1 MNYSAVKYILSYV
14 LMIEGALLLFPFI
27 VGVLYMEQKSVWY
40 LLVAVICIVLGVLGT
55 RHKPKNAMFYFKEGC
70 LATAASWITLSIFGS
85 LPLILTGEYP
95 SYVDALFEIVSGFT
109 TTGATV
115 LSDVECL
122 CHATLFWRAFTHWI
136 GGMGV
141 LVFLLMIIPM
151 SGGSNMNLMRAESP
165 GPSVGKL
172 VPHLKSTAQIL
183 YVIYFGNQNASRQI
197 FICAATH
204 AREYMTAQLVMK
216 QLEYYC
222 AHYEDGSYNGTAYRD
237 IFENTCFVIVPMVN
251 PDGVSISQFG
261 EEGLNREDLR
271 QNLRAIYE
279 SDKNGG
285 YTDEAYDTYLTR
297 WKANGMGVD
306 LNRNYSPGWESVT
319 DRTAPSSGLYK
330 GTQPGSEA
338 ESQALM
344 NIVDGLSNPLL
355 AISYHSYGSLVYWQY
370 GQAEPLWSK
379 NQQLAAHV
387 EALTTYYQAG
397 YSNEAG
403 FSNWCVNVKGI
414 PSVTIETGLVPTP
427 LPLDQF
433 ELLWSQNKEMW
444 AMLGTTY

>member
-1 MNYSAVKYILSYV
+1 MSKRGGKKRRYT
-14 LMIEGALLLFPFI
+14 G
-27 VGVLYMEQKSVWY
+27 
-40 LLVAVICIVLGVLGT
+40 LLVFLIVVLVLCSVSIIVLGILLYQKKVLADRG
-55 RHKPKNAMFYFKEGC
+55 P
-70 LATAASWITLSIFGS
+70 S
-85 LPLILTGEYP
+85 LPQIQSSVSTEETTKEMSTEAVIDEMTSQTEESVETASDTASDTAVQALEKPENPDAIIDLSTTLYSYQKMENDLQFLAGYYP
-95 SYVDALFEIVSGFT
+95 QYM
-109 TTGATV
+109 
-115 LSDVECL
+115 
-122 CHATLFWRAFTHWI
+122 TLDTA
-136 GGMGV
+136 GV
-141 LVFLLMIIPM
+141 
-151 SGGSNMNLMRAESP
+151 
-165 GPSVGKL
+165 
-172 VPHLKSTAQIL
+172 TADGRNL

-285 YTDEAYDTYLTR
+285 YTDEAYDTYLIR

-355 AISYHSYGSLVYWQY
+355 ANSYHSYGSLVYWQY

>member
-1 MNYSAVKYILSYV
+1 MSKRGGKKRRY
-14 LMIEGALLLFPFI
+14 
-27 VGVLYMEQKSVWY
+27 
-40 LLVAVICIVLGVLGT
+40 
-55 RHKPKNAMFYFKEGC
+55 
-70 LATAASWITLSIFGS
+70 
-85 LPLILTGEYP
+85 TG
-95 SYVDALFEIVSGFT
+95 L
-109 TTGATV
+109 
-115 LSDVECL
+115 
-122 CHATLFWRAFTHWI
+122 
-136 GGMGV
+136 
-141 LVFLLMIIPM
+141 LVFLIVVLVLCSVSIIIL
-151 SGGSNMNLMRAESP
+151 GILLYQKKVLADR
-165 GPSVGKL
+165 GPSLPQIQSSVSTEETTKEMSTEAVIDEMTSQTEESVETASETAVQAL
-172 VPHLKSTAQIL
+172 EKPENPDAIIDLSTALYSYQKMENDLQLLAGYYPQYMTLDTAGVTTADGRNL

-271 QNLRAIYE
+271 QNLRVIYE

>member
-1 MNYSAVKYILSYV
+1 MSKRGGKKRRY
-14 LMIEGALLLFPFI
+14 
-27 VGVLYMEQKSVWY
+27 
-40 LLVAVICIVLGVLGT
+40 
-55 RHKPKNAMFYFKEGC
+55 
-70 LATAASWITLSIFGS
+70 
-85 LPLILTGEYP
+85 TG
-95 SYVDALFEIVSGFT
+95 L
-109 TTGATV
+109 
-115 LSDVECL
+115 
-122 CHATLFWRAFTHWI
+122 
-136 GGMGV
+136 
-141 LVFLLMIIPM
+141 LVFLIVVLVLCSVSIIIL
-151 SGGSNMNLMRAESP
+151 GILLYQKKVLADR
-165 GPSVGKL
+165 GPSLPQIQSSVSTEETTKEMSTEAVIDEMTSQTEESVETASETAVQAL
-172 VPHLKSTAQIL
+172 EKPENPDAIIDLSTALYSYQKMENDLQLLAGYYPQYMTLDTAGVTTADGRNL

-261 EEGLNREDLR
+261 EEGLNREDLS

>member
-1 MNYSAVKYILSYV
+1 MSKRGGKKRRY
-14 LMIEGALLLFPFI
+14 
-27 VGVLYMEQKSVWY
+27 
-40 LLVAVICIVLGVLGT
+40 
-55 RHKPKNAMFYFKEGC
+55 
-70 LATAASWITLSIFGS
+70 
-85 LPLILTGEYP
+85 TG
-95 SYVDALFEIVSGFT
+95 L
-109 TTGATV
+109 
-115 LSDVECL
+115 
-122 CHATLFWRAFTHWI
+122 
-136 GGMGV
+136 
-141 LVFLLMIIPM
+141 LVFLIVVLVLCSVSIIIL
-151 SGGSNMNLMRAESP
+151 GILLYQKKVLADR
-165 GPSVGKL
+165 GPSLPQIQSSVSTEETIKEMSTEAVIDEMTSQTEESVETASETAVQAL
-172 VPHLKSTAQIL
+172 EKPENPDAIIDLSTALYSYQKMENDLQLLAGYYPQYMTLDTAGVTTADGRNL

-414 PSVTIETGLVPTP
+414 PSVTIE
-427 LPLDQF
+427 F
-433 ELLWSQNKEMW
+433 E
-444 AMLGTTY
+444 

>member
-1 MNYSAVKYILSYV
+1 MSKRGGKKRRY
-14 LMIEGALLLFPFI
+14 
-27 VGVLYMEQKSVWY
+27 
-40 LLVAVICIVLGVLGT
+40 
-55 RHKPKNAMFYFKEGC
+55 
-70 LATAASWITLSIFGS
+70 
-85 LPLILTGEYP
+85 TG
-95 SYVDALFEIVSGFT
+95 L
-109 TTGATV
+109 
-115 LSDVECL
+115 
-122 CHATLFWRAFTHWI
+122 
-136 GGMGV
+136 
-141 LVFLLMIIPM
+141 LVFLIVVLVLCSVSIIIL
-151 SGGSNMNLMRAESP
+151 GILLYQKKVLADR
-165 GPSVGKL
+165 GPSLPQIQSSVSTEETTKEMSTEAVIDEMTSQTEESVETASETAVQAL
-172 VPHLKSTAQIL
+172 EKPENPDAIIDLSTALYSYQKMENDLQLLAGYYPQYMTLDTAGVTTADGRNL

-251 PDGVSISQFG
+251 PDGVLISQFG

-279 SDKNGG
+279 LDKNGV

-338 ESQALM
+338 ESQAFM

-379 NQQLAAHV
+379 NHQLAAHV

>member
-1 MNYSAVKYILSYV
+1 MSKRGGKKRRYT
-14 LMIEGALLLFPFI
+14 G
-27 VGVLYMEQKSVWY
+27 
-40 LLVAVICIVLGVLGT
+40 LLVFLIVVLVLCSVSIIVLGILLYQKKVLADRG
-55 RHKPKNAMFYFKEGC
+55 P
-70 LATAASWITLSIFGS
+70 S
-85 LPLILTGEYP
+85 LPQIQSSVSTEETTKEMSTEAVIDEMTSQTEESVETASETAVQALEKP
-95 SYVDALFEIVSGFT
+95 ENPDA
-109 TTGATV
+109 
-115 LSDVECL
+115 
-122 CHATLFWRAFTHWI
+122 
-136 GGMGV
+136 
-141 LVFLLMIIPM
+141 IID
-151 SGGSNMNLMRAESP
+151 L
-165 GPSVGKL
+165 
-172 VPHLKSTAQIL
+172 STALYSYQKMENDLQLLAGYYPQYMTLDTAGVTTADGRNL

-271 QNLRAIYE
+271 QNLKAIYE

>member
-1 MNYSAVKYILSYV
+1 MSKRGGKKRRYT
-14 LMIEGALLLFPFI
+14 G
-27 VGVLYMEQKSVWY
+27 
-40 LLVAVICIVLGVLGT
+40 LLVFLIVVLVLCSVSIIVLGILLYQKKVLADRGT
-55 RHKPKNAMFYFKEGC
+55 
-70 LATAASWITLSIFGS
+70 S
-85 LPLILTGEYP
+85 LPQIQSSVSTEETTKEMSTEAVIDEMTSQTEESVETASDTASDTAVQALEKPENPDAIIDLSTTLYSYQKMENDLQLLAGYYP
-95 SYVDALFEIVSGFT
+95 QYM
-109 TTGATV
+109 
-115 LSDVECL
+115 
-122 CHATLFWRAFTHWI
+122 TLDTA
-136 GGMGV
+136 GV
-141 LVFLLMIIPM
+141 
-151 SGGSNMNLMRAESP
+151 
-165 GPSVGKL
+165 
-172 VPHLKSTAQIL
+172 TADGRNL

-285 YTDEAYDTYLTR
+285 YTDEAYDTYLIR

>member
-1 MNYSAVKYILSYV
+1 MSKRGGKKRRY
-14 LMIEGALLLFPFI
+14 
-27 VGVLYMEQKSVWY
+27 
-40 LLVAVICIVLGVLGT
+40 
-55 RHKPKNAMFYFKEGC
+55 
-70 LATAASWITLSIFGS
+70 
-85 LPLILTGEYP
+85 TG
-95 SYVDALFEIVSGFT
+95 L
-109 TTGATV
+109 
-115 LSDVECL
+115 
-122 CHATLFWRAFTHWI
+122 
-136 GGMGV
+136 
-141 LVFLLMIIPM
+141 LVFLIVVLVLCSVSIIIL
-151 SGGSNMNLMRAESP
+151 GILLYQKKVLADR
-165 GPSVGKL
+165 GPSLPQIQSSV
-172 VPHLKSTAQIL
+172 STEETIKEMSTEAVIDEMTSQTEESVETASDTASDTAVQALEKPENPDAIIDLSTTLYSYQKMENDLQLLAGYYPQYMTLDTAGVTADGRNL

>member
-1 MNYSAVKYILSYV
+1 MSKRGGKKRRY
-14 LMIEGALLLFPFI
+14 
-27 VGVLYMEQKSVWY
+27 
-40 LLVAVICIVLGVLGT
+40 
-55 RHKPKNAMFYFKEGC
+55 
-70 LATAASWITLSIFGS
+70 
-85 LPLILTGEYP
+85 TG
-95 SYVDALFEIVSGFT
+95 L
-109 TTGATV
+109 
-115 LSDVECL
+115 
-122 CHATLFWRAFTHWI
+122 
-136 GGMGV
+136 
-141 LVFLLMIIPM
+141 LVFLIVVLVLCSVSIIIL
-151 SGGSNMNLMRAESP
+151 GILLYQKKVLADR
-165 GPSVGKL
+165 GPSLPQIQSSVSTEETTKEMSTEAVIDEMTSQTEESVETASETAVQAL
-172 VPHLKSTAQIL
+172 EKPENPDAIIDLSTALYSYQKMENDLQLLAGYYPQYMTLDTAGVTTADGRNL

-344 NIVDGLSNPLL
+344 NIVDGLSKPLL

>member
-1 MNYSAVKYILSYV
+1 MSKRGGKKRRY
-14 LMIEGALLLFPFI
+14 
-27 VGVLYMEQKSVWY
+27 
-40 LLVAVICIVLGVLGT
+40 
-55 RHKPKNAMFYFKEGC
+55 
-70 LATAASWITLSIFGS
+70 
-85 LPLILTGEYP
+85 TG
-95 SYVDALFEIVSGFT
+95 L
-109 TTGATV
+109 
-115 LSDVECL
+115 
-122 CHATLFWRAFTHWI
+122 
-136 GGMGV
+136 
-141 LVFLLMIIPM
+141 LVFLIVVLVLCSVSIIIL
-151 SGGSNMNLMRAESP
+151 GILLYQKKVLADR
-165 GPSVGKL
+165 GPSLPQIQSSVSTEETTKKMSTEAVIDEMTSQTEESVETASETAVQAL
-172 VPHLKSTAQIL
+172 EKPENPDAIIDLSTALYSYQKMENDLQLLAGYYPQYMTLDTAGVTTADGRNL

-330 GTQPGSEA
+330 GTAPGSEV

>member
-1 MNYSAVKYILSYV
+1 MSKRGGKKRRYT
-14 LMIEGALLLFPFI
+14 G
-27 VGVLYMEQKSVWY
+27 
-40 LLVAVICIVLGVLGT
+40 LLVFLIVVLVLCSVSIIVLGILLYQKKVLADRG
-55 RHKPKNAMFYFKEGC
+55 P
-70 LATAASWITLSIFGS
+70 S
-85 LPLILTGEYP
+85 LPQIQSSVSTEETTKEMSTEAVIDEMTSQTEESVETASETAVQALEKPENPDAIIDLSTTLYSYQKMENDLQLLAGYYP
-95 SYVDALFEIVSGFT
+95 QYM
-109 TTGATV
+109 
-115 LSDVECL
+115 
-122 CHATLFWRAFTHWI
+122 TLDTA
-136 GGMGV
+136 GV
-141 LVFLLMIIPM
+141 
-151 SGGSNMNLMRAESP
+151 
-165 GPSVGKL
+165 
-172 VPHLKSTAQIL
+172 TADGRNL

>member
-1 MNYSAVKYILSYV
+1 MSKRGGKKRRYT
-14 LMIEGALLLFPFI
+14 G
-27 VGVLYMEQKSVWY
+27 
-40 LLVAVICIVLGVLGT
+40 LLVFLIVVLVLCSVSIIVLGILLYQKKVLADRG
-55 RHKPKNAMFYFKEGC
+55 P
-70 LATAASWITLSIFGS
+70 S
-85 LPLILTGEYP
+85 LPQIQSSVSTEETTKEMSTEAVIDEMTSQTEESVETASDTASDTAVQALEKPENPDAIIDLSTTLYSYQKMENDLQLLAGYYP
-95 SYVDALFEIVSGFT
+95 QYM
-109 TTGATV
+109 
-115 LSDVECL
+115 
-122 CHATLFWRAFTHWI
+122 TLDTA
-136 GGMGV
+136 GV
-141 LVFLLMIIPM
+141 
-151 SGGSNMNLMRAESP
+151 
-165 GPSVGKL
+165 
-172 VPHLKSTAQIL
+172 TADGRNL

-344 NIVDGLSNPLL
+344 NIVYGLSNPLL

>member
-1 MNYSAVKYILSYV
+1 MSKRGGKKRRYTV
-14 LMIEGALLLFPFI
+14 
-27 VGVLYMEQKSVWY
+27 
-40 LLVAVICIVLGVLGT
+40 LLVFLIVMLVLCSVSTIVLGILLYQKKVLADRG
-55 RHKPKNAMFYFKEGC
+55 P
-70 LATAASWITLSIFGS
+70 S
-85 LPLILTGEYP
+85 LPQIQSSVSTEETTKEMSTEAVIDEMTSQTEESVETASDTASDTVVQALEKPENPDAIIDLSTTLYSYQKMENDLQLLAGYYP
-95 SYVDALFEIVSGFT
+95 QYMTLDTAGVT
-109 TTGATV
+109 TADG
-115 LSDVECL
+115 
-122 CHATLFWRAFTHWI
+122 R
-136 GGMGV
+136 
-141 LVFLLMIIPM
+141 
-151 SGGSNMNLMRAESP
+151 N
-165 GPSVGKL
+165 
-172 VPHLKSTAQIL
+172 L

-271 QNLRAIYE
+271 QNLKAIYE

-414 PSVTIETGLVPTP
+414 PSVTVETGLVPTP

>member
-1 MNYSAVKYILSYV
+1 MSKRGGKKRRY
-14 LMIEGALLLFPFI
+14 
-27 VGVLYMEQKSVWY
+27 
-40 LLVAVICIVLGVLGT
+40 
-55 RHKPKNAMFYFKEGC
+55 
-70 LATAASWITLSIFGS
+70 
-85 LPLILTGEYP
+85 TG
-95 SYVDALFEIVSGFT
+95 L
-109 TTGATV
+109 
-115 LSDVECL
+115 
-122 CHATLFWRAFTHWI
+122 
-136 GGMGV
+136 
-141 LVFLLMIIPM
+141 LVFLIVVLVLCSVSIIIL
-151 SGGSNMNLMRAESP
+151 GILLYQKKVLADR
-165 GPSVGKL
+165 GPSLPQIQSSVSTEETIKEMSTEAVIDEMTSQTEESVETASETAVQAL
-172 VPHLKSTAQIL
+172 EKPENPDAIIDLSTALYSYQKMENDLQLLAGYYPQYMTLDTAGVTTADGRNL

-222 AHYEDGSYNGTAYRD
+222 AYYEDGSYNGTAYRD

>member
-1 MNYSAVKYILSYV
+1 MSKRGGKKRRY
-14 LMIEGALLLFPFI
+14 
-27 VGVLYMEQKSVWY
+27 
-40 LLVAVICIVLGVLGT
+40 
-55 RHKPKNAMFYFKEGC
+55 
-70 LATAASWITLSIFGS
+70 
-85 LPLILTGEYP
+85 TG
-95 SYVDALFEIVSGFT
+95 L
-109 TTGATV
+109 
-115 LSDVECL
+115 
-122 CHATLFWRAFTHWI
+122 
-136 GGMGV
+136 
-141 LVFLLMIIPM
+141 LVFLIVVLVLCSVSIIIL
-151 SGGSNMNLMRAESP
+151 GILLYQKKVLADR
-165 GPSVGKL
+165 GPSLPQIQSSVSTEETIKEMSTEAVIDEMTSQTEESVETASETAVQAL
-172 VPHLKSTAQIL
+172 EKPENPDAIIDLSTALYSYQKMENDLQLLAGYYPQYMTLDTAGVTTADGRNL

-237 IFENTCFVIVPMVN
+237 IFENTCFVSVPMVN

>member
-1 MNYSAVKYILSYV
+1 MSKRGGKKRRY
-14 LMIEGALLLFPFI
+14 
-27 VGVLYMEQKSVWY
+27 
-40 LLVAVICIVLGVLGT
+40 
-55 RHKPKNAMFYFKEGC
+55 
-70 LATAASWITLSIFGS
+70 
-85 LPLILTGEYP
+85 TG
-95 SYVDALFEIVSGFT
+95 L
-109 TTGATV
+109 
-115 LSDVECL
+115 
-122 CHATLFWRAFTHWI
+122 
-136 GGMGV
+136 
-141 LVFLLMIIPM
+141 LVFLIVVLVLCSVSIIIL
-151 SGGSNMNLMRAESP
+151 GILLYQKKVLADR
-165 GPSVGKL
+165 GPSLPQIQSSVSTEETTKEMSTEAVIDEMTSQTEESVETASETAVQAL
-172 VPHLKSTAQIL
+172 EKPENPDAIIDLSTALYSYQKMENDLQLLAGYYPQYMTLDTAGVTTADGRNL

-237 IFENTCFVIVPMVN
+237 IFENTCFVIAPMVN

>member
-1 MNYSAVKYILSYV
+1 MSKRGGKKRRY
-14 LMIEGALLLFPFI
+14 
-27 VGVLYMEQKSVWY
+27 
-40 LLVAVICIVLGVLGT
+40 
-55 RHKPKNAMFYFKEGC
+55 
-70 LATAASWITLSIFGS
+70 
-85 LPLILTGEYP
+85 TG
-95 SYVDALFEIVSGFT
+95 L
-109 TTGATV
+109 
-115 LSDVECL
+115 
-122 CHATLFWRAFTHWI
+122 
-136 GGMGV
+136 
-141 LVFLLMIIPM
+141 LVFLIVVLVLCSVSIIIL
-151 SGGSNMNLMRAESP
+151 GILLYQKKVLADR
-165 GPSVGKL
+165 GPSLPQIQSSVSTEETIKEMSTEAVIDEMTSQTEESVETASETAVQAL
-172 VPHLKSTAQIL
+172 EKPENPDAIIDLSTALYSYQKMENDLQLLAGYYPQYMTLDTAGVTTADGRNL

>member
-1 MNYSAVKYILSYV
+1 MSKRGGKKRRY
-14 LMIEGALLLFPFI
+14 
-27 VGVLYMEQKSVWY
+27 
-40 LLVAVICIVLGVLGT
+40 
-55 RHKPKNAMFYFKEGC
+55 
-70 LATAASWITLSIFGS
+70 
-85 LPLILTGEYP
+85 TG
-95 SYVDALFEIVSGFT
+95 L
-109 TTGATV
+109 
-115 LSDVECL
+115 
-122 CHATLFWRAFTHWI
+122 
-136 GGMGV
+136 
-141 LVFLLMIIPM
+141 LVFLIVVLVLCSVLIIIL
-151 SGGSNMNLMRAESP
+151 GILLYQKKVLADR
-165 GPSVGKL
+165 GPSLPQIQSSVSTEETTKEMSTEAVIDEMTSQTEESVETASETAVQAL
-172 VPHLKSTAQIL
+172 EKPENPDAIIDLSTALYSYQKMENDLQLLAGYYPQYMTLDTAGVTTADGRNL

-338 ESQALM
+338 ESQAGITGTYEYCRWLKQSTFG
-344 NIVDGLSNPLL
+344 DQLSFLRITSIL
-355 AISYHSYGSLVYWQY
+355 AVWTGRAVVVQESAAGS
-370 GQAEPLWSK
+370 
-379 NQQLAAHV
+379 
-387 EALTTYYQAG
+387 T
-397 YSNEAG
+397 
-403 FSNWCVNVKGI
+403 CRGI
-414 PSVTIETGLVPTP
+414 DDILSGRL
-427 LPLDQF
+427 F
-433 ELLWSQNKEMW
+433 K
-444 AMLGTTY
+444 

>member
-1 MNYSAVKYILSYV
+1 MSKRGGKKRRY
-14 LMIEGALLLFPFI
+14 
-27 VGVLYMEQKSVWY
+27 
-40 LLVAVICIVLGVLGT
+40 
-55 RHKPKNAMFYFKEGC
+55 
-70 LATAASWITLSIFGS
+70 
-85 LPLILTGEYP
+85 TG
-95 SYVDALFEIVSGFT
+95 L
-109 TTGATV
+109 
-115 LSDVECL
+115 
-122 CHATLFWRAFTHWI
+122 
-136 GGMGV
+136 
-141 LVFLLMIIPM
+141 LVFLIVVLVLCSVSIIIL
-151 SGGSNMNLMRAESP
+151 GILLYQKKVLADR
-165 GPSVGKL
+165 GPSLPQIQSSV
-172 VPHLKSTAQIL
+172 STEETTKEMSTEAVIDEMTSQTEESVETASDTASDTAVQALEKPENPDAIIDLSTTLYSYQKMENDLQLLAGYYPQYMTLDTAGVTTADGRNL

>member
-1 MNYSAVKYILSYV
+1 MSKRGGKKRRYT
-14 LMIEGALLLFPFI
+14 G
-27 VGVLYMEQKSVWY
+27 
-40 LLVAVICIVLGVLGT
+40 LLVFLIVVLVLCSVSIIILGILLYQKKVLADRGPSLPQIQSSVSTEETTKEMSTEAVIDEMTSQTEESVETASETAVQALE
-55 RHKPKNAMFYFKEGC
+55 KPENPDAIID
-70 LATAASWITLSIFGS
+70 LATALYSYQKMENDLQLLAGYYPQYMTLDTAG
-85 LPLILTGEYP
+85 
-95 SYVDALFEIVSGFT
+95 VT
-109 TTGATV
+109 TADG
-115 LSDVECL
+115 
-122 CHATLFWRAFTHWI
+122 R
-136 GGMGV
+136 
-141 LVFLLMIIPM
+141 
-151 SGGSNMNLMRAESP
+151 N
-165 GPSVGKL
+165 
-172 VPHLKSTAQIL
+172 L

>member
-1 MNYSAVKYILSYV
+1 MSKRGGKKRRY
-14 LMIEGALLLFPFI
+14 
-27 VGVLYMEQKSVWY
+27 
-40 LLVAVICIVLGVLGT
+40 
-55 RHKPKNAMFYFKEGC
+55 
-70 LATAASWITLSIFGS
+70 
-85 LPLILTGEYP
+85 TG
-95 SYVDALFEIVSGFT
+95 L
-109 TTGATV
+109 
-115 LSDVECL
+115 
-122 CHATLFWRAFTHWI
+122 
-136 GGMGV
+136 
-141 LVFLLMIIPM
+141 LVFLIVVLVLCSVSIIIL
-151 SGGSNMNLMRAESP
+151 GILLYQKKVLADR
-165 GPSVGKL
+165 GPSLPQIQSSVSTEETIKEMSTEAVIDEMTSQTEESVETASETAVQAL
-172 VPHLKSTAQIL
+172 EKPENSDAIIDLSTALYSYQKMENDLQLLAGYYPQYMTLDTAGVTTADGRNL

-370 GQAEPLWSK
+370 GQAGPLWSK

-387 EALTTYYQAG
+387 EALMTYYQAG

>member
-1 MNYSAVKYILSYV
+1 MSKRGGKKRRY
-14 LMIEGALLLFPFI
+14 
-27 VGVLYMEQKSVWY
+27 
-40 LLVAVICIVLGVLGT
+40 
-55 RHKPKNAMFYFKEGC
+55 
-70 LATAASWITLSIFGS
+70 
-85 LPLILTGEYP
+85 TG
-95 SYVDALFEIVSGFT
+95 L
-109 TTGATV
+109 
-115 LSDVECL
+115 
-122 CHATLFWRAFTHWI
+122 
-136 GGMGV
+136 
-141 LVFLLMIIPM
+141 LVFLIVVLVLCSVSIIIL
-151 SGGSNMNLMRAESP
+151 GILLYQKKVLADR
-165 GPSVGKL
+165 GPSLPQIQSSVSTEETTKEMSTEAVIDEMTSQTEESVETASETAVQAL
-172 VPHLKSTAQIL
+172 EKPENPDAIIDLSTALYSYQKMENDLQLLAGYYPQYMTLDTAGVTTADGRNL

-379 NQQLAAHV
+379 NQQLAPHV

>member
-1 MNYSAVKYILSYV
+1 MRYAPLAFS
-14 LMIEGALLLFPFI
+14 F
-27 VGVLYMEQKSVWY
+27 
-40 LLVAVICIVLGVLGT
+40 GT
-55 RHKPKNAMFYFKEGC
+55 Y
-70 LATAASWITLSIFGS
+70 
-85 LPLILTGEYP
+85 
-95 SYVDALFEIVSGFT
+95 
-109 TTGATV
+109 
-115 LSDVECL
+115 
-122 CHATLFWRAFTHWI
+122 
-136 GGMGV
+136 
-141 LVFLLMIIPM
+141 
-151 SGGSNMNLMRAESP
+151 GGS
-165 GPSVGKL
+165 
-172 VPHLKSTAQIL
+172 
-183 YVIYFGNQNASRQI
+183 
-197 FICAATH
+197 
-204 AREYMTAQLVMK
+204 
-216 QLEYYC
+216 
-222 AHYEDGSYNGTAYRD
+222 
-237 IFENTCFVIVPMVN
+237 
-251 PDGVSISQFG
+251 
-261 EEGLNREDLR
+261 
-271 QNLRAIYE
+271 
-279 SDKNGG
+279 NGG

>member
-1 MNYSAVKYILSYV
+1 MSKRGGKKRRYT
-14 LMIEGALLLFPFI
+14 G
-27 VGVLYMEQKSVWY
+27 
-40 LLVAVICIVLGVLGT
+40 LLVFLIVVLVLCSVSIIVLGILLYQKKVLADRG
-55 RHKPKNAMFYFKEGC
+55 P
-70 LATAASWITLSIFGS
+70 S
-85 LPLILTGEYP
+85 LPQIQSSVSTEETTKEMSTEAVIDEMTSQTEESVETASETAVQALEKP
-95 SYVDALFEIVSGFT
+95 ENPDA
-109 TTGATV
+109 
-115 LSDVECL
+115 
-122 CHATLFWRAFTHWI
+122 
-136 GGMGV
+136 
-141 LVFLLMIIPM
+141 IID
-151 SGGSNMNLMRAESP
+151 L
-165 GPSVGKL
+165 
-172 VPHLKSTAQIL
+172 STALYSYQKMENDLQLLAGYYPQYMTLDTAGVTADGRNL

>member
-1 MNYSAVKYILSYV
+1 MSKRGGKKRRYT
-14 LMIEGALLLFPFI
+14 G
-27 VGVLYMEQKSVWY
+27 
-40 LLVAVICIVLGVLGT
+40 LLVFLIVVLVLCSVSIIVLGILLYQKKVLADRG
-55 RHKPKNAMFYFKEGC
+55 P
-70 LATAASWITLSIFGS
+70 S
-85 LPLILTGEYP
+85 LPQIQSSVSTEETTKEMSTEAVIDEMTSQTEESVETASDTASDTAVQALEKPENPDAIIDLSTTLYSYQKMENDLQLLAGYYP
-95 SYVDALFEIVSGFT
+95 QYM
-109 TTGATV
+109 
-115 LSDVECL
+115 
-122 CHATLFWRAFTHWI
+122 TLDTA
-136 GGMGV
+136 GV
-141 LVFLLMIIPM
+141 
-151 SGGSNMNLMRAESP
+151 
-165 GPSVGKL
+165 
-172 VPHLKSTAQIL
+172 TADGRNL

-379 NQQLAAHV
+379 NQQMAAHV

>member
-1 MNYSAVKYILSYV
+1 MSKRGGKKRRYT
-14 LMIEGALLLFPFI
+14 G
-27 VGVLYMEQKSVWY
+27 
-40 LLVAVICIVLGVLGT
+40 LLVFLIVVLVLCSISIIVLGILLYQKKV
-55 RHKPKNAMFYFKEGC
+55 
-70 LATAASWITLSIFGS
+70 AADKGPS
-85 LPLILTGEYP
+85 LPQMQSAVSTEETTKEISTEAVIEEMTNLTEE
-95 SYVDALFEIVSGFT
+95 SVETASKTEQELESEIEMKLESET
-109 TTGATV
+109 IN
-115 LSDVECL
+115 E
-122 CHATLFWRAFTHWI
+122 
-136 GGMGV
+136 
-141 LVFLLMIIPM
+141 
-151 SGGSNMNLMRAESP
+151 AESDQQSQSEAEKTNAAVQALEKP
-165 GPSVGKL
+165 ENPDAIIDL
-172 VPHLKSTAQIL
+172 STTLYSYQKMENDLTLLAGYYPQYMTLDTAGVTADGRNL
-183 YVIYFGNQNASRQI
+183 YVVYFGNQNASRQI

-279 SDKNGG
+279 SDQNGG

-344 NIVDGLSNPLL
+344 SLVDGLNSPLL
-355 AISYHSYGSLVYWQY
+355 AISYHSYGALVYWQY
-370 GQAEPLWSK
+370 GQAEPLWSQ

-403 FSNWCVNVKGI
+403 FSNWCVNVKKI
-414 PSVTIETGLVPTP
+414 PSVTVETGTVPAP

>member
-1 MNYSAVKYILSYV
+1 MSKRGGKKRRY
-14 LMIEGALLLFPFI
+14 
-27 VGVLYMEQKSVWY
+27 
-40 LLVAVICIVLGVLGT
+40 
-55 RHKPKNAMFYFKEGC
+55 
-70 LATAASWITLSIFGS
+70 
-85 LPLILTGEYP
+85 TG
-95 SYVDALFEIVSGFT
+95 L
-109 TTGATV
+109 
-115 LSDVECL
+115 
-122 CHATLFWRAFTHWI
+122 
-136 GGMGV
+136 
-141 LVFLLMIIPM
+141 LVFLIVVLVLCSVSIIIL
-151 SGGSNMNLMRAESP
+151 GILFYQKKVLADR
-165 GPSVGKL
+165 GPSLPQIQSSVSTEETTKEMSTEAVIDEMTSQTEESVETASETAVQAL
-172 VPHLKSTAQIL
+172 EKPENPDAIIDLSTALYSYQKMENDLQLLAGYYPQYMTLDTAGVTTADGRNL

>member
-1 MNYSAVKYILSYV
+1 MSKRGGKKRRYT
-14 LMIEGALLLFPFI
+14 G
-27 VGVLYMEQKSVWY
+27 
-40 LLVAVICIVLGVLGT
+40 LLVFLIVVLVLCSVSIIVLGILLYQKKVLADRG
-55 RHKPKNAMFYFKEGC
+55 P
-70 LATAASWITLSIFGS
+70 S
-85 LPLILTGEYP
+85 LPQIQSSVSTEETTKEMSTEAVIDEMTSQTEESVETASDTASDTAVQALEKPENPDAIIDLSTTLYSYQKMENDLQLLAGYYP
-95 SYVDALFEIVSGFT
+95 QYM
-109 TTGATV
+109 
-115 LSDVECL
+115 
-122 CHATLFWRAFTHWI
+122 TLDTA
-136 GGMGV
+136 GV
-141 LVFLLMIIPM
+141 
-151 SGGSNMNLMRAESP
+151 
-165 GPSVGKL
+165 
-172 VPHLKSTAQIL
+172 TADGRNL

-271 QNLRAIYE
+271 QNLKAIYE

-285 YTDEAYDTYLTR
+285 YTDEAYDTYLIR

-414 PSVTIETGLVPTP
+414 PSVTVETGLVPTP

>member
-1 MNYSAVKYILSYV
+1 MSKRGGKKRRY
-14 LMIEGALLLFPFI
+14 
-27 VGVLYMEQKSVWY
+27 
-40 LLVAVICIVLGVLGT
+40 
-55 RHKPKNAMFYFKEGC
+55 
-70 LATAASWITLSIFGS
+70 
-85 LPLILTGEYP
+85 TG
-95 SYVDALFEIVSGFT
+95 L
-109 TTGATV
+109 
-115 LSDVECL
+115 
-122 CHATLFWRAFTHWI
+122 
-136 GGMGV
+136 
-141 LVFLLMIIPM
+141 LVFLIVVLVLCSVSIIIL
-151 SGGSNMNLMRAESP
+151 GILLYQKKVLADR
-165 GPSVGKL
+165 GPSLPQIQSSVSTEETIKEMSTEAVIDEMTSQTEESVETASETAVQAL
-172 VPHLKSTAQIL
+172 EKPENPDAIIDLSTALYSYQKMENDLQLLAGYYPQYMTLDTAGVTTADGRNL

-344 NIVDGLSNPLL
+344 NIVDGLGNPLL

>member
-1 MNYSAVKYILSYV
+1 MSKRGGKKRRY
-14 LMIEGALLLFPFI
+14 
-27 VGVLYMEQKSVWY
+27 
-40 LLVAVICIVLGVLGT
+40 
-55 RHKPKNAMFYFKEGC
+55 
-70 LATAASWITLSIFGS
+70 
-85 LPLILTGEYP
+85 TG
-95 SYVDALFEIVSGFT
+95 L
-109 TTGATV
+109 
-115 LSDVECL
+115 
-122 CHATLFWRAFTHWI
+122 
-136 GGMGV
+136 
-141 LVFLLMIIPM
+141 LVFLIVVLVLCSVSIIIL
-151 SGGSNMNLMRAESP
+151 GILLYQKKVLADR
-165 GPSVGKL
+165 GPSLPQIQSSVSTEETIKEMSTEAVIDEMTSQTEESVETASETAVQAL
-172 VPHLKSTAQIL
+172 EKPENPDAIIDLSTALYSYQKMENDLQLLAGYYPQYMTLDTAGVTTADGRNL

-379 NQQLAAHV
+379 NQQLAVHV

>member
-1 MNYSAVKYILSYV
+1 MSKRGGKKRRY
-14 LMIEGALLLFPFI
+14 
-27 VGVLYMEQKSVWY
+27 
-40 LLVAVICIVLGVLGT
+40 
-55 RHKPKNAMFYFKEGC
+55 
-70 LATAASWITLSIFGS
+70 
-85 LPLILTGEYP
+85 TG
-95 SYVDALFEIVSGFT
+95 L
-109 TTGATV
+109 
-115 LSDVECL
+115 
-122 CHATLFWRAFTHWI
+122 
-136 GGMGV
+136 
-141 LVFLLMIIPM
+141 LVFLIVVLVLCSVSIIIL
-151 SGGSNMNLMRAESP
+151 GILLYQKKVLADR
-165 GPSVGKL
+165 GPSLPQIQSSVSTEETTKEMSTEAVIDEMTSQTEESVETASETAVQAL
-172 VPHLKSTAQIL
+172 EKPENPDAIIDLSTALYSYQKMENDLQLLAGYYPQYMTLDTAGVTTADGRNL

-306 LNRNYSPGWESVT
+306 LNRNYSPGWESVI

-414 PSVTIETGLVPTP
+414 PSITIETGLVPTP

>member
-1 MNYSAVKYILSYV
+1 MSKRGGKKRRYT
-14 LMIEGALLLFPFI
+14 G
-27 VGVLYMEQKSVWY
+27 
-40 LLVAVICIVLGVLGT
+40 LLVFLIVVLVLCSVSIIVLGILLYQKKVLADRG
-55 RHKPKNAMFYFKEGC
+55 P
-70 LATAASWITLSIFGS
+70 S
-85 LPLILTGEYP
+85 LPQIQSSVSTEETTKEMSTEVVIDEMTSQTEESVETASETAVQALEKP
-95 SYVDALFEIVSGFT
+95 ENPDA
-109 TTGATV
+109 
-115 LSDVECL
+115 
-122 CHATLFWRAFTHWI
+122 
-136 GGMGV
+136 
-141 LVFLLMIIPM
+141 IID
-151 SGGSNMNLMRAESP
+151 L
-165 GPSVGKL
+165 
-172 VPHLKSTAQIL
+172 STALYSYQKMENDLQLLAGYYPQYMTLDTAGVTTADGRNL

>member
-1 MNYSAVKYILSYV
+1 MSKRGGKKRRYT
-14 LMIEGALLLFPFI
+14 G
-27 VGVLYMEQKSVWY
+27 
-40 LLVAVICIVLGVLGT
+40 LLVFLIVVLVLCSVSIIVLGILLYQ
-55 RHKPKNAMFYFKEGC
+55 KKE
-70 LATAASWITLSIFGS
+70 LADRGPS
-85 LPLILTGEYP
+85 LPQIQSSVSTEETTKEMSTEAVIDEMTSQTEESVETASETAVQALEKP
-95 SYVDALFEIVSGFT
+95 ENPDA
-109 TTGATV
+109 
-115 LSDVECL
+115 
-122 CHATLFWRAFTHWI
+122 
-136 GGMGV
+136 
-141 LVFLLMIIPM
+141 IID
-151 SGGSNMNLMRAESP
+151 L
-165 GPSVGKL
+165 
-172 VPHLKSTAQIL
+172 STALYSYQKMENDLQLLAGYYPQYMTLDTAGVTTADGRNL

>member
-1 MNYSAVKYILSYV
+1 MSKRGGKKRRYT
-14 LMIEGALLLFPFI
+14 G
-27 VGVLYMEQKSVWY
+27 
-40 LLVAVICIVLGVLGT
+40 LLVFLIVVLVLCSVSIIVLGILLYQKKVLADRG
-55 RHKPKNAMFYFKEGC
+55 P
-70 LATAASWITLSIFGS
+70 S
-85 LPLILTGEYP
+85 LPQIQSSVSTEETTKEMSTEAVIDEMTSQTEESVETASETAVQALEKP
-95 SYVDALFEIVSGFT
+95 ENPDA
-109 TTGATV
+109 
-115 LSDVECL
+115 
-122 CHATLFWRAFTHWI
+122 
-136 GGMGV
+136 
-141 LVFLLMIIPM
+141 IID
-151 SGGSNMNLMRAESP
+151 L
-165 GPSVGKL
+165 
-172 VPHLKSTAQIL
+172 STALYSYQKMENDLQLLAGYYPQYMTLDTAGVTTADGRNL

-344 NIVDGLSNPLL
+344 NIVDGLNNPLL

>member
-1 MNYSAVKYILSYV
+1 MSKRGGKKRRY
-14 LMIEGALLLFPFI
+14 
-27 VGVLYMEQKSVWY
+27 
-40 LLVAVICIVLGVLGT
+40 
-55 RHKPKNAMFYFKEGC
+55 
-70 LATAASWITLSIFGS
+70 
-85 LPLILTGEYP
+85 TG
-95 SYVDALFEIVSGFT
+95 L
-109 TTGATV
+109 
-115 LSDVECL
+115 
-122 CHATLFWRAFTHWI
+122 
-136 GGMGV
+136 
-141 LVFLLMIIPM
+141 LVFLIVVLVLCSVSIIIL
-151 SGGSNMNLMRAESP
+151 GILLYQKKVLADR
-165 GPSVGKL
+165 GPSLPQIQSSVSTEETIKEMSTEAVIDEMTSQTEESVETASETAVQAL
-172 VPHLKSTAQIL
+172 EKPENPDAIIDLSTALYSYQKMENDLQLLAGYYPQYMTLDTAGVTTADGRNL

-222 AHYEDGSYNGTAYRD
+222 AHYEDGSYNGTAYRH

-271 QNLRAIYE
+271 QNLKAIYE

-414 PSVTIETGLVPTP
+414 PSVTVETGLVPTP